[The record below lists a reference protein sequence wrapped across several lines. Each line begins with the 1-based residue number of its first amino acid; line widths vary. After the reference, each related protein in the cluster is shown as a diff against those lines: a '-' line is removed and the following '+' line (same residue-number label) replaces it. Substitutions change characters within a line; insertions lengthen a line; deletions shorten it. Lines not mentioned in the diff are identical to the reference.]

1 MSINRVNISGNLTR
15 DGELRTTPG
24 GTDVLSLGVA
34 VNDRTKNQQTGQW
47 EDRPNFIDCVMFGN
61 RAQSVA
67 PYLSKGA
74 KVAIEGKLRWS
85 QWQAQD
91 GSKRSKVEIVV
102 DEIEFVGIRDQAP
115 QQQAPAPAM
124 RPAPSYSQQ
133 RMAGMP
139 QPKAPSLYDEDVPF

>member
-1 MSINRVNISGNLTR
+1 MSINRVTISGNLTR

-24 GTDVLSLGVA
+24 GTDVLALGVA
-34 VNDRTKNQQTGQW
+34 VNDRAKNQQTGQW

-61 RAQSVA
+61 RAQSLA
-67 PYLSKGA
+67 PYLRKGT

-85 QWQAQD
+85 QWEKD
-91 GSKRSKVEIVV
+91 GAKRSKLEVVV
-102 DEIEFVGIRDQAP
+102 DEIEFMSARDQAP

-139 QPKAPSLYDEDVPF
+139 QPKAPSLYDEDLPF

>member
-1 MSINRVNISGNLTR
+1 MSINRVTISGNLTR

-24 GTDVLSLGVA
+24 GTDVLALGVA
-34 VNDRTKNQQTGQW
+34 VNDRAKNQQTGQW
-47 EDRPNFIDCVMFGN
+47 EDRPNFIDCVMLGS
-61 RAQSVA
+61 RAQSLA
-67 PYLSKGA
+67 PYLCKGT

-102 DEIEFVGIRDQAP
+102 DEIEFMSARDQAP
-115 QQQAPAPAM
+115 KQQAPAPAM

-139 QPKAPSLYDEDVPF
+139 QPKAPNLYDEDLPF